1 MTRGAEFTDS
11 SRSGTGRH
19 RRGAGT
25 WTPVVPAHRAGAGRA
40 PEPADPPAH
49 GSLAL
54 TGLIPDTRPATEVFP
69 PAHGELPVAGPAAP
83 SRQTP
88 EQPPRRT
95 KVKLTPPRCR
105 NDPDRVEDTDVRVYE
120 VAPATGLGSFDL
132 GNVPASVTPP
142 RSWRKAAWFA
152 TASSGGVV
160 VALMF
165 AGSAFVAKPAPDQAG
180 GGWIPGLGGGVPTL
194 SGEQIA
200 PPGPGGDESRTTAS
214 TPHGEATSPDPE
226 PVSADAGPTGSAGV
240 RAPGRSTVESTSS
253 TGPATEPATAPPAAT
268 TPAVPRKPPP
278 SPAPYDAD
286 PTRFT
291 FTQEDPKK
299 LASTSQSYL
308 DTVTENAEAAQEM
321 TGGELRQ
328 EGAEGL
334 QRKYAQVAYFEV
346 KHIRVHQYDGKT
358 VCTVQT
364 VYKDGRQVT
373 EERTL
378 EFAGG
383 KITSDDA

>member
-1 MTRGAEFTDS
+1 M
-11 SRSGTGRH
+11 
-19 RRGAGT
+19 
-25 WTPVVPAHRAGAGRA
+25 
-40 PEPADPPAH
+40 PADPPAR

-54 TGLIPDTRPATEVFP
+54 TSLIPDARPATEVFP
-69 PAHGELPVAGPAAP
+69 PAHGELPVTGATAP
-83 SRQTP
+83 SRRTP

-105 NDPDRVEDTDVRVYE
+105 YANDPDRIDDTDVRVYE

-200 PPGPGGDESRTTAS
+200 PPSPGGDESHTTAS
-214 TPHGEATSPDPE
+214 TPHDEATPPATD
-226 PVSADAGPTGSAGV
+226 PVSADAGATGSAGV
-240 RAPGRSTVESTSS
+240 RAPGRSTAESTTSS
-253 TGPATEPATAPPAAT
+253 TGPASEPAAAAPAST

-291 FTQEDPKK
+291 FSQEDPKK

-308 DTVTENAEAAQEM
+308 DTVTENAEAAHEM
-321 TGGELRQ
+321 TGGGLRQ
-328 EGAEGL
+328 EGIEGL

-346 KHIRVHQYDGKT
+346 KHIRVHQYDGKA

-378 EFAGG
+378 EFSGD